1 MSLWFTPAGLYQTGN
16 CPTHNNRKYK
26 TMKTNYR
33 IHRGFTLVELLV
45 VIVIIAALAGL
56 TAPMVIRQ
64 RKKADQTEAVS
75 NARQVGLALF
85 EFENEY
91 GSYPDSTTA
100 ESVKNATGSPLSLG
114 TTNSNDYFKQIIA
127 GNFTQSEK
135 IFYAKIPGAKKP
147 DDNIK
152 GEEALNTGEV
162 GFAYMLNGTSGFNAA
177 GNPSRPL
184 VVTPL
189 NNNATDGTFDPA
201 PFDSKAIVLRMDN
214 SVTSI
219 NIKQDKRINL
229 GGTNSELLTKGVD
242 TVWGDSVTPMVS
254 PPKIKGAN

>member
-1 MSLWFTPAGLYQTGN
+1 
-16 CPTHNNRKYK
+16 
-26 TMKTNYR
+26 MKTNHKTR
-33 IHRGFTLVELLV
+33 RGFTLVELLV

-75 NARQVGLALF
+75 NARQIGLALF

-100 ESVKNATGSPLSLG
+100 KSVTEATGSTLTLG
-114 TTNSNDYFKQIIA
+114 SSSSNDYFRQLLA

-135 IFYAKIPGAKKP
+135 IFYAKIPSAKKP

-152 GEEALNTGEV
+152 GDEALKQGEV
-162 GFAYMLNGTSGFNAA
+162 GFGYMMKGTTGFNAA

-184 VVTPL
+184 AVTPL
-189 NNNATDGTFDPA
+189 NNNATSGEFDPA

-219 NIKQDKRINL
+219 NIKLDKKINL
-229 GGTNSELLTKGVD
+229 GGTGSDILTKGAD
-242 TVWGDSVTPMVS
+242 TVWGDMTDTPTIS
-254 PPKIKGAN
+254 APKILSAN

>member
-1 MSLWFTPAGLYQTGN
+1 
-16 CPTHNNRKYK
+16 
-26 TMKTNYR
+26 MKTNHTAR
-33 IHRGFTLVELLV
+33 RGFTLVELLV

-75 NARQVGLALF
+75 NARQVGLAMF

-91 GSYPDSTTA
+91 GSYPDATTA
-100 ESVKNATGSPLSLG
+100 TSVKDATGSPLVLG
-114 TTNSNDYFKQIIA
+114 NANSNDYFRQLMA

-135 IFYAKIPGAKKP
+135 IFYAKIPNAKKP
-147 DDNIK
+147 DDNIA
-152 GEEALNTGEV
+152 GNEALKQGEV
-162 GFAYMLNGTSGFNAA
+162 GFAYLLNGVNGFNAA

-184 VVTPL
+184 IVTPL
-189 NNNATDGTFDPA
+189 LNNATTGTFDPD

-219 NIKQDKRINL
+219 NVKQDNTINL
-229 GGTNSELLTKGVD
+229 GGTNSGLLTNGTD
-242 TVWGDSVTPMVS
+242 TVWGATTATPTLAVPNMKS
-254 PPKIKGAN
+254 N

>member
-1 MSLWFTPAGLYQTGN
+1 
-16 CPTHNNRKYK
+16 
-26 TMKTNYR
+26 MKTK
-33 IHRGFTLVELLV
+33 IIKLGRGFTLVELLV

-85 EFENEY
+85 EFENDY
-91 GSYPDSTTA
+91 GSYPDATTA
-100 ESVKNATGSPLSLG
+100 TLVFEATGSPLTLG
-114 TTNSNDYFKQIIA
+114 DSNSNDIFRQLVA
-127 GNFTQSEK
+127 GNYTQSETM
-135 IFYAKIPGAKKP
+135 FYAKIPKVRKP
-147 DDNIK
+147 DNNVQ
-152 GEEALNTGEV
+152 GAEALKAGEV
-162 GFAYMLNGTSGFNAA
+162 GFAYLMNETSGFNAA

-189 NNNATDGTFDPA
+189 LNNATDGTFDPA

-219 NIKQDKRINL
+219 NVKQDNTINL
-229 GGTNSELLTKGVD
+229 GGTQSGLMQTGPN
-242 TVWGDSVTPMVS
+242 TVWGAGVTVAVKTPL
-254 PPKIKGAN
+254 INN